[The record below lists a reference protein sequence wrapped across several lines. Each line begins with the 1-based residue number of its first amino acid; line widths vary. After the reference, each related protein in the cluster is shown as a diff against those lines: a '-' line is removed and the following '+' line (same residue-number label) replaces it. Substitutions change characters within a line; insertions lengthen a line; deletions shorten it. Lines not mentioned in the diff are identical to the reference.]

1 MVRINNVKN
10 SSSTAPIGDF
20 TIATFTS
27 DGAVVDRG
35 TGGGTYT
42 LVPNAISAVSGF
54 DWVTALELH
63 TGTQTT
69 YEFRFL
75 TTNAI

>member
-20 TIATFTS
+20 TIVTFTS